1 MKIIH
6 TSDWHL
12 GNRLLGNSRKQEYQQ
27 FLDWLLVELKREQA
41 DALLISGDIFDNGTP
56 GDAVRKMYCDF
67 LSRADA
73 TGCRHIIITAGNHD
87 SVAQL
92 EVTRPLLERYRCT
105 LVSHLTHDTA
115 ESCLIPLTDAA
126 GRECAL
132 VCAVPYLRV
141 ADVALPAEADDEE
154 GRRTAYTRGIAQL
167 YAAVGEKAAA
177 WQSAHPGC
185 PVIGMGH
192 LSVSGVIPTAS
203 THNIVGTLYAVEAGM
218 LPAVFNYTALG
229 HIHRPTEDPAATCR
243 YSGSPLAMGMDEGA
257 YPHSLCVVETQGTA
271 CTVRQLPV
279 PAFTQMV
286 QRRCRSE
293 EELHACAAE
302 LRAALLTDTRPLWL
316 ELIYAGGDLSLSAV
330 SRYLEEQLPETRV
343 PVRLVRKDAAGAV
356 CAAAP
361 AAAEEAI
368 TLEHY
373 TPQHLFERRMAE
385 YAAEHPELTAEKQTE
400 LAALFLSL
408 LTRI

>member
-12 GNRLLGNSRKQEYQQ
+12 GNRLLGHSRGEEYRQ
-27 FLDWLLVELKREQA
+27 FLDWLLLELQREQA

-73 TGCRHIIITAGNHD
+73 TGCRHIIVTAGNHD

-92 EVTRPLLERYRCT
+92 EVTRPLLERYHCT
-105 LVSHLTHDTA
+105 LVTHLNHDTA
-115 ESCLIPLTDAA
+115 ASCLVPLHDAA
-126 GRECAL
+126 GNECAL

-154 GRRTAYTRGIAQL
+154 SRRTAYTRGIAQL

-177 WQSAHPGC
+177 WQASHPGC

-203 THNIVGTLYAVEAGM
+203 THNIVGTLYAVEAGVM
-218 LPAVFNYTALG
+218 PAVFNYTALG

-243 YSGSPLAMGMDEGA
+243 YSGSPLAMGMDEGT
-257 YPHSLCVVETQGTA
+257 YTHSLCVVETQGTA

-286 QRRCRSE
+286 QCRCASE
-293 EELHACAAE
+293 AELHAYAVE
-302 LRAALLTDTRPLWL
+302 WQTRLLTDTRPLWL
-316 ELIYAGGDLSLSAV
+316 ELIYSGGDLSLNAV
-330 SRYLEEQLPETRV
+330 SRYLAEQLPETQV
-343 PVRLVRKDAAGAV
+343 PVRLVRKEAGRSLPAV
-356 CAAAP
+356 SAP
-361 AAAEEAI
+361 TDEAAI

-385 YAAEHPELTAEKQTE
+385 YAAEHPELSAEKQAE
-400 LAALFLSL
+400 LAEMFRSL
-408 LTRI
+408 LARI